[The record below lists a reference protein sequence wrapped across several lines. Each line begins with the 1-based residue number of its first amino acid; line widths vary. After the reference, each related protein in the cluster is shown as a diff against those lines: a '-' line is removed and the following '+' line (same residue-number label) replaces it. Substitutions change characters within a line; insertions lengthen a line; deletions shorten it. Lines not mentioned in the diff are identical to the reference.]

1 VSTGFTLNAFVGVF
15 VTCTPVPMLTFVLA
29 VVELA
34 YPLLA
39 GCVGAFEGCPF
50 VLSLSP
56 QAAAANEVNATRRM
70 P

>member
-1 VSTGFTLNAFVGVF
+1 
-15 VTCTPVPMLTFVLA
+15 MLTFVLA

-34 YPLLA
+34 YPLPA
-39 GCVGAFEGCPF
+39 GCVGAFEGCP
-50 VLSLSP
+50 VLLSSSP

>member
-1 VSTGFTLNAFVGVF
+1 
-15 VTCTPVPMLTFVLA
+15 MLTFVLA

-39 GCVGAFEGCPF
+39 GCVGAFEGCPV
-50 VLSLSP
+50 VLSSSP